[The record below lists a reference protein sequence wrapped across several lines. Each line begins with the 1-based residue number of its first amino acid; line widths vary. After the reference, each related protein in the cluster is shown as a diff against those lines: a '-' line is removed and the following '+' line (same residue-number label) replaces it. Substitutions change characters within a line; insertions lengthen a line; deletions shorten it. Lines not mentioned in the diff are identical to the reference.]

1 MAHPF
6 VEIYDSYKKQHG
18 NTKNG
23 DIKRLSKLL
32 NTTWVKER
40 WFLLVLVAVITAD
53 YVRRENNK
61 HNNEERRKE
70 EIHQAQME
78 ILKNKEV

>member
-1 MAHPF
+1 MAHPI

-18 NTKNG
+18 NAKNG
-23 DIKRLSKLL
+23 DMKRLSKLL

-40 WFLLVLVAVITAD
+40 WFLLVIVAVIAAD
-53 YVRRENNK
+53 YVRRENDK

-70 EIHQAQME
+70 EIHQAQ
-78 ILKNKEV
+78 LKRLEKEV